1 MSPARV
7 MINTA
12 AVLLVIGL
20 AWLLIQVRSILVI
33 LVLAILLAAAIDPLV
48 FRLRRRGFRRGQ
60 AILTVYG
67 GILLTLTVL
76 LYLVVPPLITQATEL
91 IDSIPTILDD
101 LEEQA
106 LTSDNQFVRTSV
118 YRTLVR
124 VENAYLEFRANPSIE
139 SQTAIGWF
147 TTVVGFLF
155 TTVTVMIVAFYWMT
169 EKAVIKRLVLGLVPL
184 HHRDR
189 AHTLWDQIEVRL
201 GGWTRGQLLL
211 MLTIGVLSAIA
222 YYLMDL
228 PFWLPLGIWAGLT
241 EVIPF
246 IGPYL
251 GGAAAVTVALTVSW
265 QKALLVLVFVIVLQ
279 QVEGAV
285 LVPRVMKTLTV
296 VVAVLVGGAVL
307 GPVGAILAIPV
318 GAACQV
324 LLQDLLKQRQDELDG
339 LEVVTPVRA
348 GEDGEAHVPSAKFQV
363 SSAKWGIP
371 VATEEHMS
379 GE

>member
-1 MSPARV
+1 VYPSMSPARV

-33 LVLAILLAAAIDPLV
+33 LVLAILLAAAIEPLV

-60 AILTVYG
+60 AILAVYA
-67 GILLTLTVL
+67 GILLTLVVV
-76 LYLVVPPLITQATEL
+76 LYLAVPPLITQATEL
-91 IDSIPTILDD
+91 IDAIPTILDD
-101 LEEQA
+101 LQDQA
-106 LTSDNQFVRTSV
+106 LASNNQFVRTSGF
-118 YRTLVR
+118 RTLVR
-124 VENAYLEFRANPSIE
+124 IENAYVEFRANPSIE

-155 TTVTVMIVAFYWMT
+155 TTVTTMIVAFYWMT

-184 HHRDR
+184 QHRDR
-189 AHTLWDQIEVRL
+189 AHTLWDQIERRL

-211 MLTIGVLSAIA
+211 MMTIGVLSAIA

-246 IGPYL
+246 IGPFL
-251 GGAAAVTVALTVSW
+251 GGAAAVTVALTVSVE
-265 QKALLVLVFVIVLQ
+265 KALLVLAFVIVLQ
-279 QVEGAV
+279 QLEGAV
-285 LVPRVMKTLTV
+285 LVPRVMKNAVGMSPLTV
-296 VVAVLVGGAVL
+296 VIAVLVGGAVL
-307 GPVGAILAIPV
+307 GPLGSILAIPV

-324 LLQDLLKQRQDELDG
+324 LIQDLLKQRQGELDG
-339 LEVVTPVRA
+339 FEATTPVRST
-348 GEDGEAHVPSAKFQV
+348 DGAEATGSAKIEQ
-363 SSAKWGIP
+363 APP
-371 VATEEHMS
+371 VTT
-379 GE
+379 G